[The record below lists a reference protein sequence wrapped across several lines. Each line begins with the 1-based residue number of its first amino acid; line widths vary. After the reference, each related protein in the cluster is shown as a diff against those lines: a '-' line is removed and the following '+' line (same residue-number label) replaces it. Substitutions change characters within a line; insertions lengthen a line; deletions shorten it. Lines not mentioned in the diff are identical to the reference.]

1 MSQPPNE
8 TVRDEAQAL
17 ALLCARG
24 VLSLTHAPGL
34 VSLVEAVAGAPVA
47 GSWWSHPAGDL
58 IYQLVTALEEAKDV
72 LGAKVAAGKM
82 AFVHRRLWPALVR
95 VATDDA
101 RTTRLVKTL
110 TAPSR
115 ALYREVERRG
125 ELRLDGAAI
134 RGVPSDT
141 KSRTKARADLETS
154 ALLLSASVH
163 TDKGRHAT
171 LLRSWAAWTPAAVA
185 KEAKKLGL
193 DEAHAAL
200 AAAGLKLAK

>member
-95 VATDDA
+95 VLKAHHPGDNIEITYQ
-101 RTTRLVKTL
+101 RGSVTTRTQTIL
-110 TAPSR
+110 TSR
-115 ALYREVERRG
+115 KDVR
-125 ELRLDGAAI
+125 
-134 RGVPSDT
+134 
-141 KSRTKARADLETS
+141 
-154 ALLLSASVH
+154 
-163 TDKGRHAT
+163 
-171 LLRSWAAWTPAAVA
+171 
-185 KEAKKLGL
+185 
-193 DEAHAAL
+193 
-200 AAAGLKLAK
+200 